1 MTTPTTAHSAAE
13 IPSNI
18 YKPNAP
24 LEAKVIAHYR
34 LTAPDSPNDV
44 CHIVYDISGSD
55 LKYVEG
61 QSIGVLP
68 PGTDANGKPH
78 KLRLYSIASPGV
90 GDDGEGKTLTV
101 CVKRAITVDE
111 ATGTTYKGVCSSFL
125 CDLKVGETSLLTGPV
140 GKAFI
145 MPDKPNANLIMVAT
159 GTGIAPFRAFLSKR
173 YNQLKQETGQT
184 WLFFGAQTR
193 KDYLYESELEQYKE
207 NDTCKVITAFS
218 REEKNAEGNRMYVQH
233 RLVEYGETLF
243 ELLKKPETYLYI
255 CGLRG
260 MEAGILEGFQE
271 IAKRQG
277 IDWNVFFDTLK
288 AEKRW
293 HVEVY

>member
-1 MTTPTTAHSAAE
+1 MTLSPTTHTPAE

-24 LEAKVIAHYR
+24 LTARVLEHFP

-44 CHIVYDISGSD
+44 RHIVLDIAGSD
-55 LKYVEG
+55 LKYLEG

-68 PGTDANGKPH
+68 PGEDANGKPH
-78 KLRLYSIASPGV
+78 KLRLYSIASPAV
-90 GDDGEGKTLTV
+90 GDDGQGKSLSV
-101 CVKRAITVDE
+101 CIKRAIFVDP
-111 ATGTTYKGVCSSFL
+111 ATGQEFRGVCSSFL
-125 CDLKVGETSLLTGPV
+125 CDLKVGDSVKLTGPV
-140 GKAFI
+140 GKSFL
-145 MPDKPNANLIMVAT
+145 MPDVPNANIIMVAT
-159 GTGIAPFRAFLSKR
+159 GTGIAPFRGFLHNR
-173 YNQLKQETGQT
+173 YNHRKNESGQT

-193 KDYLYESELEQYKE
+193 KDYLYEEEMEAYAETPDCHIL
-207 NDTCKVITAFS
+207 TAFS
-218 REEKNAEGNRMYVQH
+218 REEKNAEGGRMYVQH
-233 RLVEYGETLF
+233 RLIEHGETLF
-243 ELLKKPETYLYI
+243 NLLKQRETYFYM

-260 MEAGILEGFQE
+260 MEAGMQEGLQE

-277 IDWNVFFDTLK
+277 IDWSEFFGTLK